1 MKIPKSQI
9 TAFIKNALAEDIGS
23 GDITTDSIVPEKA
36 LAQGT
41 IVLEEDAVIAGLEI
55 AAEVFRQLDKNVKF
69 TSAYKDGAKALKGKV
84 IAEISGK
91 ARALLTGER
100 TALNILQ
107 RLSGIATRTNSFV
120 NAVKG
125 IDAKIVDT
133 RKTMPNFRI
142 FEKYAVLMG
151 GGHNH
156 RFGLYDAV
164 LIKDNHIMVAGSIK
178 KAVAMAK
185 RNIPHTMTIEIE
197 TTNLKEVKEALTS
210 GADIIMLDNMSI
222 PMMRNAVAMIN
233 KKAVVEAS
241 GNINLKNVRDAALT
255 GVDIISIG
263 ALTHSYKAVQM
274 SMEIANLPVPAC
286 RQTRGRRGG
295 KRR

>member
-9 TAFIKNALAEDIGS
+9 TAFVKNALAEDIGS
-23 GDITTDSIVPEKA
+23 GDITTNIIVPERT

-41 IVLEEDAVIAGLEI
+41 IILEEDAVIAGLEI
-55 AAEVFRQLDKNVKF
+55 AAEVFKQLDKNVKF
-69 TSAYKDGAKALKGKV
+69 SAVYKDGAKVLKGRV
-84 IAEISGK
+84 IAKISGK

-107 RLSGIATRTNSFV
+107 RLSGIATLTNSFV
-120 NAVKG
+120 RAVKG
-125 IDAKIVDT
+125 TDAKIVDT
-133 RKTMPNFRI
+133 RKTTPNLRI

-164 LIKDNHIMVAGSIK
+164 LIKDNHISIAGGIK
-178 KAVAMAK
+178 KAVAMA
-185 RNIPHTMTIEIE
+185 RQNIPHTMKIEVE
-197 TTNLKEVKEALTS
+197 AKSLKEVKDAITA

-222 PMMRNAVAMIN
+222 PMMKKAVAMIN

-241 GNINLKNVRDAALT
+241 GNINLKNVRDVALT

-274 SMEIANLPVPAC
+274 SMNIEKV
-286 RQTRGRRGG
+286 
-295 KRR
+295 

>member
-1 MKIPKSQI
+1 MKIPKSKI
-9 TAFIKNALAEDIGS
+9 TAFVKKALAEDIGS

-36 LAQGT
+36 KAYGT

-107 RLSGIATRTNSFV
+107 RLSGIATLTSSFV
-120 NAVKG
+120 KEVEGLNVR
-125 IDAKIVDT
+125 IVDT
-133 RKTMPNFRI
+133 RKTTPNFRI
-142 FEKYAVLMG
+142 FEKYAVVMG

-164 LIKDNHIMVAGSIK
+164 LIKDNHISIAGSIK
-178 KAVAMAK
+178 KAVEIA
-185 RNIPHTMTIEIE
+185 RQNIPHTMKIEVE
-197 TTNLKEVKEALTS
+197 TTNLKEVKDALTA
-210 GADIIMLDNMSI
+210 GADVIMLDNMSV
-222 PMMRNAVAMIN
+222 PMMKKAVAMIN

-241 GNINLKNVRDAALT
+241 GNINLKNVRDVALT

-274 SMEIANLPVPAC
+274 SMEIKKV
-286 RQTRGRRGG
+286 
-295 KRR
+295 

>member
-9 TAFIKNALAEDIGS
+9 TYLVKNALAEDIGS
-23 GDITTDSIVPEKA
+23 GDITTNVIVPERT

-41 IVLEEDAVIAGLEI
+41 ITLEEDAVIAGIEI

-69 TSAYKDGAKALKGKV
+69 SAVYKDGARALRGKV
-84 IAEISGK
+84 IAKISGK

-107 RLSGIATRTNSFV
+107 RLSGIATLTNSFV
-120 NAVKG
+120 KAVKG
-125 IDAKIVDT
+125 TDAKIVDT
-133 RKTMPNFRI
+133 RKTTPNLRI

-164 LIKDNHIMVAGSIK
+164 LIKDNHISIAGSIK
-178 KAVAMAK
+178 KAVAMA
-185 RNIPHTMTIEIE
+185 RQNIPHTMKIEAE
-197 TTNLKEVKEALTS
+197 AKSLKEVKDAIIAC
-210 GADIIMLDNMSI
+210 ADIIMLDNMSVA
-222 PMMRNAVAMIN
+222 MMKKAVAMIN

-241 GNINLKNVRDAALT
+241 GNVNLKNVRDAALT

-274 SMEIANLPVPAC
+274 SMEI
-286 RQTRGRRGG
+286 TRR
-295 KRR
+295 

>member
-9 TAFIKNALAEDIGS
+9 TAFVKNALAEDIGS
-23 GDITTDSIVPEKA
+23 GDITTNVIVPERT
-36 LAQGT
+36 LAQGA
-41 IVLEEDAVIAGLEI
+41 IILEEDAVIAGLEI
-55 AAEVFRQLDKNVKF
+55 AAEVFKQLDKNVKF
-69 TSAYKDGAKALKGKV
+69 SAAYKDGARVLKGRV
-84 IAEISGK
+84 IAKISGK

-107 RLSGIATRTNSFV
+107 RLSGIAALANSFV
-120 NAVKG
+120 RAVKG
-125 IDAKIVDT
+125 TDAKIVDT
-133 RKTMPNFRI
+133 RKTTPNFRI

-164 LIKDNHIMVAGSIK
+164 LIKDNHISIAGGIR
-178 KAVAMAK
+178 KAVAVA
-185 RNIPHTMTIEIE
+185 RQNIPHTMKIEAE
-197 TTNLKEVKEALTS
+197 AKSLKEVKDAIIAC
-210 GADIIMLDNMSI
+210 ADIIMLDNMSVA
-222 PMMRNAVAMIN
+222 MMKKAVAMIN

-241 GNINLKNVRDAALT
+241 GNVNLKNVRDAALT

-274 SMEIANLPVPAC
+274 SMEI
-286 RQTRGRRGG
+286 TRR
-295 KRR
+295 

>member
-9 TAFIKNALAEDIGS
+9 TAFVKNALAEDIGS
-23 GDITTDSIVPEKA
+23 GDITTNVIVPERT
-36 LAQGT
+36 LARGA

-55 AAEVFRQLDKNVKF
+55 AEEVFRQLDKDMKF
-69 TSAYKDGAKALKGKV
+69 SAAYKDGAKVLKGKV
-84 IAEISGK
+84 IAKISGK
-91 ARALLTGER
+91 ARPLLTGER

-107 RLSGIATRTNSFV
+107 RLSGIAALTNSFV
-120 NAVKG
+120 RAVKG
-125 IDAKIVDT
+125 TDAKIVDT
-133 RKTMPNFRI
+133 RKTTPNLRI

-164 LIKDNHIMVAGSIK
+164 LIKDNHISIAGGIK
-178 KAVAMAK
+178 KAVAMA
-185 RNIPHTMTIEIE
+185 RQNIPHTMKIEVE
-197 TTNLKEVKEALTS
+197 AKSLKEVKDAITA

-222 PMMRNAVAMIN
+222 PMMKKAVAMIN

-241 GNINLKNVRDAALT
+241 GNINLKNVRDVALT

-274 SMEIANLPVPAC
+274 SMNIEKV
-286 RQTRGRRGG
+286 
-295 KRR
+295 

>member
-9 TAFIKNALAEDIGS
+9 TAFVKNALAEDIGS
-23 GDITTDSIVPEKA
+23 GDITTNVIVPERT
-36 LAQGT
+36 LAQGA
-41 IVLEEDAVIAGLEI
+41 IILEEDAVIAGLEI
-55 AAEVFRQLDKNVKF
+55 AAEVFKQLDKNVKF
-69 TSAYKDGAKALKGKV
+69 SAAYKDGARVLKGRV
-84 IAEISGK
+84 IAKISGK

-107 RLSGIATRTNSFV
+107 RLSGIAALTNSFV
-120 NAVKG
+120 RAVKG
-125 IDAKIVDT
+125 TDAKIVDT
-133 RKTMPNFRI
+133 RKTTPNFRI

-164 LIKDNHIMVAGSIK
+164 LIKDNHISIAGGIR
-178 KAVAMAK
+178 KAVAVA
-185 RNIPHTMTIEIE
+185 RQNIPHTMKIEAE
-197 TTNLKEVKEALTS
+197 AKSLKEVKDAIIAC
-210 GADIIMLDNMSI
+210 ADIIMLDNMSVA
-222 PMMRNAVAMIN
+222 MMKKSVAMIN

-274 SMEIANLPVPAC
+274 SMEI
-286 RQTRGRRGG
+286 TRR
-295 KRR
+295 